1 MNSLEL
7 FPTPLL
13 HCPSCL
19 AHFQL
24 SIMSHNTVTSEAFR
38 ILDSAES
45 LMVYKACFVHNNP
58 LLDTCKHLAKKT
70 VNFHL
75 FSILSL
81 SIFRDHRNDFNFNF
95 ILSSS
100 DVTTGVCIS
109 CDCCPALSG
118 SWCADKHCCFF
129 PWGLHYEARLLSNPD
144 KLRCYC

>member
-81 SIFRDHRNDFNFNF
+81 SIFQDHRNDYLTS
-95 ILSSS
+95 ISSCLHQMS
-100 DVTTGVCIS
+100 PQVSASPVTVALPCLAHGVLTNIVVFSPGGYTTKQGYCLTQIS
-109 CDCCPALSG
+109 
-118 SWCADKHCCFF
+118 
-129 PWGLHYEARLLSNPD
+129 
-144 KLRCYC
+144 